1 VGTAELIEKIHADAR
16 LKVTAI
22 QEEKKRALAEIEQQ
36 TQKIIETLKKENAE
50 RLEQRIR
57 AMNDRARS
65 QAQLEGRKIV
75 LEAKWQMIDLVCT
88 EAKKVILSSPD
99 YPKIIE
105 KLVKKY
111 ASPQA
116 SIHLSPD
123 DTKRWGKVAGI
134 TPGEPVPI
142 TGGVIIRVA
151 AAGHA
156 AGKEELDLSLDT
168 ILNQVREEFCTE
180 LAAIL
185 FASQE
190 KDNRSEGQE

>member
-1 VGTAELIEKIHADAR
+1 MGTAELIEKIYADAR

-22 QEEKKRALAEIEQQ
+22 QEEKKRALAEIEQR
-36 TQKIIETLKKENAE
+36 TQNVIETLKREIAE
-50 RLEQRIR
+50 RREQRIQ
-57 AMNDRARS
+57 AMNEQARS

-75 LEAKWQMIDLVCT
+75 LEAKWQVIDSVGT
-88 EAKKVILSSPD
+88 EAKKAILSSPD

-105 KLVKKY
+105 KIVKKY
-111 ASPQA
+111 ASPQS
-116 SIHLSPD
+116 SIHLSPN

-134 TPGEPVPI
+134 TPGEPAPI
-142 TGGVIIRVA
+142 TGGVIIRLA
-151 AAGHA
+151 AAGHV

-185 FASQE
+185 FAAQE
-190 KDNRSEGQE
+190 KDNQYEGQG